1 MGFKKGTSGNAK
13 GKPKGAQNKIDL
25 KAKEIFVHTLEQQ
38 LPNIEQ
44 AFKEVYK
51 NDKAKFLELF
61 FKYAQYIIPK
71 KIEVENKEELSAPK
85 IILDWTGATT
95 EELKQIIANRE

>member
-1 MGFKKGTSGNAK
+1 MGFKKGTRGNAK

-71 KIEVENKEELSAPK
+71 KNNQSFSCH
-85 IILDWTGATT
+85 ILLNYLLCNHEYTIHSF
-95 EELKQIIANRE
+95 KQT